1 VHGRFHRRRNG
12 SLFTVHGRQ
21 LKKALECERREDE
34 MTYLVMARK
43 YRPQTFDEVVGQT
56 HVTTTLKH
64 AIQTNRISHAY
75 LFTGPRGTG
84 KTTVARILAKALNCK
99 EGPTPQPCNKCD
111 SCKEIT
117 IGRSLDVVEIDGAS
131 NNSVDDIRALRENI
145 RYVPSQQKYKV
156 YIIDEVHM
164 LSDSAFNALL
174 KTLEEPPAH
183 AIFVFA
189 TTEPHKVPQTVLSR
203 CQRFDFR
210 RIPITDLIETIKTI
224 AEKESLN
231 LEREASYI
239 LARRADGSLRDVLSL
254 LDQVIAYGDESGSG
268 EKRKTITPELV
279 SETLGLVDQESLF
292 EITDAIEKRDS
303 VKGISVLNGLIDS
316 GTDLPEFVNSLIQHL
331 RNLLMAKVSG
341 DSDSLF
347 DLSEDFIR
355 KYKEKSSAFSEGDLL
370 RMIKTV
376 ADLNLQL
383 KRTSDPRVLLE
394 MTLMKLLKMESS
406 VSLEEVLDKLNLL
419 QGGLS
424 GSNPVNPSNSR
435 KRPDKSDSPGSTPRS
450 LKTVNK
456 EEMTSVSTAKAKSS
470 DQVTELS
477 IEDIQR
483 GWNETLGKIKKTKVS
498 LWSLLKDG
506 EVMGFADDML
516 TIEFHNG
523 RNFHKKQAERK
534 ENFNLIQ
541 KTLGEVFEQP
551 LGLKFELNEAKMP
564 DSTEAGNSKD
574 KKDAATKDPLVK
586 SIMDTFDGEII

>member
-1 VHGRFHRRRNG
+1 
-12 SLFTVHGRQ
+12 
-21 LKKALECERREDE
+21 

-174 KTLEEPPAH
+174 KTLEEPPTH

-231 LEREASYI
+231 IEREASYI

-268 EKRKTITPELV
+268 DKKRTITRELV
-279 SETLGLVDQESLF
+279 GETLGLVDQESLF

-303 VKGISVLNGLIDS
+303 VKGISVLNGLIDA

-341 DSDSLF
+341 DSDALF
-347 DLSEDFIR
+347 DLSEDFIK
-355 KYKEKSSAFSEGDLL
+355 KYKEKSSVFSEGDLL

-406 VSLEEVLDKLNLL
+406 VSLEEVLDELNLL

-424 GSNPVNPSNSR
+424 GNNPVNPSNSR
-435 KRPDKSDSPGSTPRS
+435 KRSDKSDSPGSAPQS
-450 LKTVNK
+450 LKTVNR
-456 EEMTSVSTAKAKSS
+456 EEMTNVSTSKAKSP

-506 EVMGFADDML
+506 EVMDFADDML

-564 DSTEAGNSKD
+564 DSTEPGNSKG
-574 KKDAATKDPLVK
+574 KDAATKDPLVK
-586 SIMDTFDGEII
+586 SIMDAFDGEII

>member
-1 VHGRFHRRRNG
+1 VVGR
-12 SLFTVHGRQ
+12 RQ
-21 LKKALECERREDE
+21 TFVRREDE

-43 YRPQTFDEVVGQT
+43 YRPQTFEEVVGQS

-111 SCKEIT
+111 SCREIT

-131 NNSVDDIRALRENI
+131 NNSVDDIRTLRENI

-189 TTEPHKVPQTVLSR
+189 TTEPHKVPQTVISR

-210 RIPITDLIETIKTI
+210 RIPTTDLVRTILDI
-224 AEKESLN
+224 AQKEN
-231 LEREASYI
+231 VDIAREAAFT

-254 LDQVIAYGDESGSG
+254 LDQVIAYGGGDESDQQA
-268 EKRKTITPELV
+268 KKTITAELV
-279 SETLGLVDQESLF
+279 SETLGLVDQDKLF
-292 EITDAIEKRDS
+292 EITDAIAKRDS
-303 VKGISVLNGLIDS
+303 AKGISILDQLMDS
-316 GTDLPEFVNSLIQHL
+316 GADLPEFVNSLIQHL
-331 RNLLMAKVSG
+331 RNLLVSKLPG
-341 DSDSLF
+341 DSTGLF
-347 DLSEDFIR
+347 DLSDNFIQ
-355 KYKEKSSAFSEGDLL
+355 KYKEKSSDFSEADLL
-370 RMIKTV
+370 RMLKAA
-376 ADLNLQL
+376 ADLNQNL
-383 KRTSDPRVLLE
+383 KRASDPRILLE

-406 VSLEEVLDKLNLL
+406 VSLEEVLGKLDLL
-419 QGGLS
+419 GGRES
-424 GSNPVNPSNSR
+424 GSRSTNDSSSG
-435 KRPDKSDSPGSTPRS
+435 KSSTPQSSRS
-450 LKTVNK
+450 TDYQRPAK
-456 EEMTSVSTAKAKSS
+456 EQGKSGVADRENSYSV
-470 DQVTELS
+470 VTEPLS
-477 IEDIQR
+477 TDELQR
-483 GWNETLGKIKKTKVS
+483 RWNLVLGNIKKSKMS

-506 EVMGFADDML
+506 EILSLADDTL
-516 TIEFHNG
+516 TVEFHNG

-541 KTLGEVFEQP
+541 KVLGDVFQQP
-551 LGLKFELNEAKMP
+551 LRVKFELNEAKIASP
-564 DSTEAGNSKD
+564 EKSGNAGSNMARSQ
-574 KKDAATKDPLVK
+574 AAKDPLVR
-586 SIMDTFDGEII
+586 SILDTFEGEII